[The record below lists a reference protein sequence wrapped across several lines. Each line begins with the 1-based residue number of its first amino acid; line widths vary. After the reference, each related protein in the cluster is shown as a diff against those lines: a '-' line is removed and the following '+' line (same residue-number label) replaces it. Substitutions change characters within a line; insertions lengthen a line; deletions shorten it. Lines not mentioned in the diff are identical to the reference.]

1 MSATVEIR
9 LIGVD
14 LAETMRQMRMWLDHH
29 RVVPNAFRQSTRPG
43 GLALHVEFTLPS
55 DATAFA
61 LRFTGRVVG
70 DLPNSPGLNLPGI
83 APAVLHSD

>member
-14 LAETMRQMRMWLDHH
+14 LAEAMRQMRMWLDHH
-29 RVVPNAFRQSTRPG
+29 KVVPNAFRQSTCPG
-43 GLALHVEFTLPS
+43 GLALHVEFRLSS

-61 LRFTGRVVG
+61 LRFTGRVLG
-70 DLPNSPGLNLPGI
+70 NFPDSHGI
-83 APAVLHSD
+83 APAALRRG

>member
-1 MSATVEIR
+1 MSATVEVR

-29 RVVPNAFRQSTRPG
+29 RVVPNAFRQSGCPG
-43 GLALHVEFTLPS
+43 ELALHVEFRLPN

-61 LRFTGRVVG
+61 LRFTGRVLG
-70 DLPNSPGLNLPGI
+70 DAPAPPEI
-83 APAVLHSD
+83 APAALHHE

>member
-29 RVVPNAFRQSTRPG
+29 KIVPDAFRQSTCPG
-43 GLALHVEFTLPS
+43 GLARHVEFRLPN

-61 LRFTGRVVG
+61 LRFTGRILG
-70 DLPNSPGLNLPGI
+70 NLPDAREI
-83 APAVLHSD
+83 APAALRHD

>member
-1 MSATVEIR
+1 MSATVEIH

-29 RVVPNAFRQSTRPG
+29 KVVPNAFRQSTCPG
-43 GLALHVEFTLPS
+43 GLALHVEFRLLY

-61 LRFTGRVVG
+61 VRFTGRVLR
-70 DLPNSPGLNLPGI
+70 DLPDSPGI
-83 APAVLHSD
+83 APAALHRD